1 MDPSG
6 KRMVIL
12 MTALVLLLA
21 LGQGAIALGWEAAL
35 SLSWMLLGLALIL
48 AGLFGPRVR
57 RWMGLAETQEQVWSL
72 LRISHLFLGVGFLVS
87 GAHRFLDLPRALV
100 YVAQLG
106 SFGLGVILALAAL
119 VRAVTETTH

>member
-6 KRMVIL
+6 KRMVTL

-21 LGQGAIALGWEAAL
+21 LGQGAIALDWEAAL

-72 LRISHLFLGVGFLVS
+72 LRISHPFLGVGFLVTS
-87 GAHRFLDLPRALV
+87 THRFLDLPRALV

-106 SFGLGVILALAAL
+106 SFGPGVILALAAL
-119 VRAVTETTH
+119 VKAVTETTH

>member
-1 MDPSG
+1 MDPSR

-48 AGLFGPRVR
+48 AGLFGPARVA
-57 RWMGLAETQEQVWSL
+57 GLASPRLTS
-72 LRISHLFLGVGFLVS
+72 RS
-87 GAHRFLDLPRALV
+87 GTCR
-100 YVAQLG
+100 G
-106 SFGLGVILALAAL
+106 SATCSCA
-119 VRAVTETTH
+119 